1 VDFGPC
7 GVKQSSARL
16 TELYSQKELVGR
28 QVIGVI
34 NFPPKQIAHL
44 KSEVLITGFILDKG
58 KVVLHQPE
66 RKVLNGSKLA

>member
-58 KVVLHQPE
+58 KVVLPQPE